1 MTDET
6 QHHLW
11 KIPLETIEQRVEAN
25 PKVDCSSDELEQML
39 QDLRKAVENK
49 AYIPQTPTPDNPALS
64 DDYVFKT
71 EDENMILKDLTEEN
85 FVGKVKDLSKGAA
98 KRKQQGFPQE
108 HLYVFQYPCRLLKR
122 ETRSGEEESENVL
135 IYIKINNR
143 KIPYEKVFVV
153 SFHKN
158 REDEQ

>member
-1 MTDET
+1 MTDEALN
-6 QHHLW
+6 HLW
-11 KIPLETIEQRVEAN
+11 KIPLEAVKQRVEAK
-25 PKVDCSSDELEQML
+25 PQEYCSRTELEEML
-39 QDLRKAVENK
+39 QDLYKMVKNK
-49 AYIPQTPTPDNPALS
+49 TYIPQNPTPDNPALS

-71 EDENMILKDLTEEN
+71 EDENTILMDLSEKN

-98 KRKQQGFPQE
+98 KRKQQGLPQE
-108 HLYVFQYPCRLLKR
+108 YLYVFQYPCRLLKR
-122 ETRSGEEESENVL
+122 ETQIGEKVSEDIL

-158 REDEQ
+158 RSVE